1 MECPLALRQSF
12 LLQAQEAF
20 TIGLLTKSE
29 GELVASKQ
37 ELHTFLKAAY
47 SLAVTQKWLGA
58 PPEAMAEATEA
69 CLKALVIFHDYD
81 LDAPNKD
88 SLCVEIM
95 RLVDRVKGLLGV
107 EPFKNSE
114 SGSFIPDDYRNT
126 SDPSVNFTLEGFA
139 RAIQRF
145 KRYHASLC
153 EATNGCKG
161 SADKTDGVRL
171 CITAVG
177 MTMDDLNTACK
188 TEACSSAEAKQPGGH
203 SSTAHPH
210 HRPELGTT
218 VGSTDELGSSW
229 HYSSSNLGTPENMTS
244 RGLQAIHATTSSTPN
259 GSREII
265 EVVQAEIETLDTG
278 EDGKPTG
285 AGETIESLSQLVLR
299 TSSSSLSGS
308 FGSQS
313 SWEKVNLNS
322 SAATKPANFL
332 NLRMYQRNKSADS
345 DGSFQFLETLDSES
359 IDSAGNHAS
368 QGDVKDLS
376 RPQPLGS
383 HHAISADSASL
394 KSSPMG
400 APNPSSPQLI
410 PGPLASTETSTESSF
425 KVLHEDPMGLQN
437 REGASMSEESAPV
450 RSNRLCYRCINGGAT
465 AGAVPER
472 QYSLSQQDYQALLAG
487 VCHDCMLKRFS
498 SEKIQF
504 KLTNHRT
511 AHSKCELALPST
523 VQAALGFVLS
533 AEKSTTKTITR
544 QKWAFF
550 FWRFN

>member
-12 LLQAQEAF
+12 LLRAQEAF

-47 SLAVTQKWLGA
+47 SLAVTHKWLGA
-58 PPEAMAEATEA
+58 PPETVAEATET

-81 LDAPNKD
+81 SDAPNKE
-88 SLCVEIM
+88 SLCLEIM
-95 RLVDRVKGLLGV
+95 HLVDQVKGLLGV

-139 RAIQRF
+139 RVIQRF

-153 EATNGCKG
+153 EATNRCKG
-161 SADKTDGVRL
+161 SADKTDGARV

-177 MTMDDLNTACK
+177 TTMDDLNTACK

-203 SSTAHPH
+203 SSTAHLH
-210 HRPELGTT
+210 HRSELGTT

-229 HYSSSNLGTPENMTS
+229 RYSSSNLGTPANMTT
-244 RGLQAIHATTSSTPN
+244 RGLQSIHAVASSTPN
-259 GSREII
+259 GSREIFK
-265 EVVQAEIETLDTG
+265 VVQAEIETLDTG
-278 EDGKPTG
+278 EAGKPTG

-313 SWEKVNLNS
+313 SWEKVNLNP
-322 SAATKPANFL
+322 SAARKPASFL
-332 NLRMYQRNKSADS
+332 DLYQRNKSTDS
-345 DGSFQFLETLDSES
+345 NGSFQFLETLDSES
-359 IDSAGNHAS
+359 VDSAGNHAP

-383 HHAISADSASL
+383 HHAISVDLASL
-394 KSSPMG
+394 KPSPVG
-400 APNPSSPQLI
+400 APNPNSPQPI
-410 PGPLASTETSTESSF
+410 PGPLASTETSTEGSF

-437 REGASMSEESAPV
+437 RDRASMSEERSPV
-450 RSNRLCYRCINGGAT
+450 RSNRLCYCCINGGAT

-504 KLTNHRT
+504 KLKNHRT

-523 VQAALGFVLS
+523 VQAALGFVSS
-533 AEKSTTKTITR
+533 AEKSITKTITR

-550 FWRFN
+550 FWRFD